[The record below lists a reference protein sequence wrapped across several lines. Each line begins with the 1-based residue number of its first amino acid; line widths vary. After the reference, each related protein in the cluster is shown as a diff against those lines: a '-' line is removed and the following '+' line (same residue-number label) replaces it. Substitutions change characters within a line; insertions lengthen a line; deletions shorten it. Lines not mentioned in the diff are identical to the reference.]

1 LNKINVL
8 CEKLNDLPIQRNISL
23 KSLVTFRIG
32 GPAAAYFQPNN
43 ENQIL
48 SAIKVCKEMD
58 IPYFIMGN
66 GSNLL
71 VRDGGFP
78 GLIIHIGESFSKIT
92 QYENTFIAQAGA
104 SLTALAYTAATNGY
118 MGLEWAYGIP
128 GTIGGAC
135 AMNAGAYNGEFK
147 QVLRCI
153 RVIHNN
159 QIESIFVSE
168 DDFDY
173 RYSKYAAPDYVVLAA
188 EISLQKDDG
197 GALERQ
203 KHYLQ
208 LRKEK
213 QPLQYPNAGSIF
225 KRPPG
230 HYAGKLI
237 EDAGLKGFRIGDA
250 MVSDLHAGFIINC
263 ANATAKD
270 VLALIDEIQVRVKD
284 KFNVDL
290 TCEIK
295 VIGTDGD

>member
-1 LNKINVL
+1 MSKIDIL
-8 CEKLNDLPIQRNISL
+8 CEKLNELPIQQNVPL
-23 KSLVTFRIG
+23 KPLVTFRIG
-32 GPAAAYFQPNN
+32 GAAAAYFQPKD
-43 ENQIL
+43 ERQIL
-48 SAIKVCKEMD
+48 TAIKACKEMD

-78 GLIIHIGESFSKIT
+78 GLIIHICEPFS
-92 QYENTFIAQAGA
+92 QVVQRGNTFIAQAGA
-104 SLTALAYTAATNGY
+104 SLTALAYTAAVNGY

-128 GTIGGAC
+128 GTVGGAC

-147 QVLRCI
+147 NVLRRI
-153 RVIHNN
+153 RVIHND
-159 QIESIFVSE
+159 QIEDILVSQ

-173 RYSKYAAPDYVVLAA
+173 RYSKFSAPDYIVLSA
-188 EISLQKDDG
+188 EVLLSVDDG
-197 GALERQ
+197 GALDRQ

-208 LRKEK
+208 LRKDK

-230 HYAGKLI
+230 LYAGKLI

-263 ANATAKD
+263 ANAAAND
-270 VLALIDEIQVRVKD
+270 VLSLINEIQARVKD

-290 TCEIK
+290 VCEIK
-295 VIGTDGD
+295 VIGTDGE